1 MPIYIRKKNVKI
13 FKLYQNWGMTFSLI
27 LAYEKKKNKVIFIFV
42 FRFTNKEIQK
52 KNDKRKSTHVFRF
65 TFYLQKIQK
74 KRDTKIYLRFSFCV
88 LLAKNT
94 AKRKRKIYFRL
105 EDRTFIRIYGSLGE
119 RNCSPH
125 IVLKMCSVYYFRFSC
140 AFHISNHPL

>member
-27 LAYEKKKNKVIFIFV
+27 LAYEKKKKVIFIFV
-42 FRFTNKEIQK
+42 FRFTNKQIQK
-52 KNDKRKSTHVFRF
+52 KKRETKIYLCFP
-65 TFYLQKIQK
+65 FYLLFAKNTK

-88 LLAKNT
+88 LLEKNT
-94 AKRKRKIYFRL
+94 EKRKKKIYFRL

-125 IVLKMCSVYYFRFSC
+125 IVLKICSVYYFRFSC